1 MTRWAIA
8 WRSVTQ
14 RALAS
19 SLTALSMALGVA
31 LVTGVLLTYGMVSRS
46 FMGNSNLGYNLI
58 AGAKGGK
65 LQLVLNTTY
74 YLSEPVENLPY
85 TFYQQFLTAEQQRKE
100 LSLMPESVQN
110 ELKDGKYGQYTEFA
124 IPVCLGDY
132 YKGFRVIGTLPKFFD
147 SFHDPR
153 NPEEPRY
160 RFTEGRNFKVWDEE
174 HGYYEAVVGSI
185 VARETGLKLGDK
197 IAASHGSDE
206 GHAHDESP
214 FIVVG
219 ILEPSGTPNDR
230 GVFINMEGFYL
241 MEGHAK
247 PVDED
252 SIDSSPEAK
261 KEAKLRRNP
270 LPIDQREVTAIL
282 IRTSSE
288 ISGIYISRA
297 VNEGNVAQIVMPIME
312 ITKLFELIVSPIQTL
327 LLVITV
333 MICIVSGISIL
344 VSIYNSMNDRKHE
357 IAVMRALGA
366 SRGTVMS
373 VVLLESIIL
382 SVGGGLLGWFVGHA
396 MMALSSPMIEAKTGV
411 SIGFFDMAP
420 LPMSLEAR
428 LGPAIMNSLPTFLR
442 GLFSLEL
449 LIIPGLI
456 LLAVLVGFLPAYTAY
471 KTDVAE
477 SLGD

>member
-19 SLTALSMALGVA
+19 SLTALSMAMGVA

-46 FMGNSNLGYNLI
+46 FMGNSNLGYGLI

-74 YLSEPVENLPY
+74 YLSEPVENIPY
-85 TFYQQFLTAEQQRKE
+85 TFYQQFLTADQQREE
-100 LSLMPESVQN
+100 LALMSEDV
-110 ELKDGKYGQYTEFA
+110 LGDVKDGKYAPNTNFA

-132 YKGFRVIGTLPKFFD
+132 YKRFRVIGTLPKFFEK
-147 SFHDPR
+147 FRDPYDE
-153 NPEEPRY
+153 EEPRY
-160 RFTEGRNFKVWDEE
+160 HFAQGRNFKTWDEE

-197 IAASHGSDE
+197 IAAAHGSDE
-206 GHAHDESP
+206 GHAHNESP
-214 FIVVG
+214 FTVVG
-219 ILEPSGTPNDR
+219 ILAPSGTPNDR

-247 PVDED
+247 PVDDEAP
-252 SIDSSPEAK
+252 DSSPETK
-261 KEAKLRRNP
+261 KEAKLRRDP
-270 LPIDQREVTAIL
+270 LPIDQREVTAVL
-282 IRTSSE
+282 IRTNDPFSP
-288 ISGIYISRA
+288 IFIRNA
-297 VNEGNVAQIVMPIME
+297 VNEGNVAQVVLPVLE
-312 ITKLFELIVSPIQTL
+312 ITNLFEMIVSPIQTL

-333 MICIVSGISIL
+333 LICIVSGISIL

-373 VVLLESIIL
+373 VVLLESVIL
-382 SVGGGLLGWFVGHA
+382 SVGGGLIGWTIGHG
-396 MMALSSPMIEAKTGV
+396 MMAAASPMIEAKTGV

-420 LPMSLEAR
+420 LPMSVEAWI
-428 LGPAIMNSLPTFLR
+428 GPAIINSLPTFLR
-442 GLFSLEL
+442 GLLSLEL

-456 LLAVLVGFLPAYTAY
+456 FLAVLVGFLPAYTAY

>member
-19 SLTALSMALGVA
+19 SLTALSMAMGVA

-46 FMGNSNLGYNLI
+46 FMGNSNLGYGLI

-74 YLSEPVENLPY
+74 YLSEPVENIPY
-85 TFYQQFLTAEQQRKE
+85 TFYQQFLSADQQREE
-100 LSLMPESVQN
+100 LSLMSPDVLS
-110 ELKDGKYGQYTEFA
+110 ELKDGKYAQSTDFA

-132 YKGFRVIGTLPKFFD
+132 YKRFRVIGTLPKFFEL
-147 SFHDPR
+147 FRDPYDD
-153 NPEEPRY
+153 EEPRY
-160 RFTEGRNFKVWDEE
+160 KFAQGRNFKVWDEE

-206 GHAHDESP
+206 GHAHEESP

-247 PVDED
+247 PVDDDAPE
-252 SIDSSPEAK
+252 SSPETK
-261 KEAKLRRNP
+261 KEAKLRRSP
-270 LPIDQREVTAIL
+270 LPIDQREVTAVL
-282 IRTSSE
+282 IRTNDPFSP
-288 ISGIYISRA
+288 IFIRNA
-297 VNEGNVAQIVMPIME
+297 VNEGNVAQVVLPVLE
-312 ITKLFELIVSPIQTL
+312 ITNLFEMIVSPIQTL

-333 MICIVSGISIL
+333 LICIVSGISIL

-373 VVLLESIIL
+373 VVLLESVIL
-382 SVGGGLLGWFVGHA
+382 SVGGGLIGWAIGHG
-396 MMALSSPMIEAKTGV
+396 MMALASPMIEAKTGV

-428 LGPAIMNSLPTFLR
+428 IGPAIINSLPTFLR
-442 GLFSLEL
+442 GLLSLEL

>member
-19 SLTALSMALGVA
+19 SLTALSMAMGVA
-31 LVTGVLLTYGMVSRS
+31 LVTAVLLTYGMVSNS
-46 FMGNSNLGYNLI
+46 FMGNSNLGYGMI

-74 YLSEPVENLPY
+74 YLSEPVENIPY
-85 TFYQQFLTAEQQRKE
+85 SFYQQFLSADQQAKE
-100 LSLMPESVQN
+100 LSLMPESVRG
-110 ELKDGKYGQYTEFA
+110 ELKDGKYAANTSFA

-132 YKGFRVIGTLPKFFD
+132 YKRFRVIGTLPKFFEL
-147 SFHDPR
+147 FRDPYD
-153 NPEEPRY
+153 EEEARY
-160 RFTEGRNFKVWDEE
+160 RFAEGRNFKVWDEE

-214 FIVVG
+214 FVVVG
-219 ILEPSGTPNDR
+219 ILAPSGTPNDR
-230 GVFINMEGFYL
+230 GVFINMEGFFL

-247 PVDED
+247 PVDEE
-252 SIDSSPEAK
+252 SPDSSPETK
-261 KEAKLRRNP
+261 KKAELRRSP
-270 LPIDQREVTAIL
+270 LPIEQREVTAIL
-282 IRTSSE
+282 IRTNDPFSP
-288 ISGIYISRA
+288 IFIRNA
-297 VNEGNVAQIVMPIME
+297 VNEGNVAQVVLPVLE
-312 ITKLFELIVSPIQTL
+312 ITNLFELIVSPIQTL
-327 LLVITV
+327 LLVVTV
-333 MICIVSGISIL
+333 LICIVSGISIL

-382 SVGGGLLGWFVGHA
+382 SVGGGLIGWTAGHA
-396 MMALSSPMIEAKTGV
+396 MMASASPMIEAKTGV
-411 SIGFFDMAP
+411 AIGFFDMAP
-420 LPMSLEAR
+420 LPMSVEAKI
-428 LGPAIMNSLPTFLR
+428 GPAIINSLPTFLR
-442 GLFSLEL
+442 GLLSLEL

-471 KTDVAE
+471 KTDVA
-477 SLGD
+477 